1 MPSGLYPWAEI
12 RYNKN
17 VYPILLEREEQARP
31 KGEKPASFGKVKDHW
46 HNRRKDGQRMKDLL
60 IRGARIV
67 NPAKGEDYYGDI
79 PVENGEIGWPVTV

>member
-1 MPSGLYPWAEI
+1 MPSGLYPWPEI

-31 KGEKPASFGKVKDHW
+31 KRGKACQFRENKESLAQPEKGRTTDEGFADS
-46 HNRRKDGQRMKDLL
+46 
-60 IRGARIV
+60 GARIV
-67 NPAKGEDYYGDI
+67 NPAEGEDYYGDI

>member
-17 VYPILLEREEQARP
+17 VYPILLEQKKQERP
-31 KGEKPASFGKVKDHW
+31 KGGESVSFGKVKNHW
-46 HNRRKDGQRMKDLL
+46 HNLRKDAAIDEGFADS
-60 IRGARIV
+60 GARIV
-67 NPAKGEDYYGDI
+67 NPAEGEDYYGDI